1 MQSQTTAGVI
11 APPPA
16 IAGAAFVAAWIMEWF
31 FIRLHLHLPAG
42 LRVIAACV
50 LVVIGCLSAADAMW
64 RFHKADTPVEPWHPT
79 TALVTDG
86 IYRRTRNPIYLG
98 MVLVL
103 AASALA
109 FDSLWS
115 LLAVPALVIVFNRYV
130 IAREETYL
138 AKLFG
143 RPYQLY
149 CQQVRRWL

>member
-1 MQSQTTAGVI
+1 
-11 APPPA
+11 
-16 IAGAAFVAAWIMEWF
+16 
-31 FIRLHLHLPAG
+31 
-42 LRVIAACV
+42 
-50 LVVIGCLSAADAMW
+50 VVIGCLSAADALW
-64 RFHKADTPVEPWHPT
+64 RFHTADTPVEPWHPT